1 MYAGVLFMY
10 KYNVNKN
17 LIRPM
22 EVHFYRSFLFS
33 LDLGECRKMCSAEIL
48 KNNF

>member
-10 KYNVNKN
+10 KYSVNKN

-22 EVHFYRSFLFS
+22 EVYFYRSFLFTVV
-33 LDLGECRKMCSAEIL
+33 LEKHRKMFVSNI
-48 KNNF
+48 KK